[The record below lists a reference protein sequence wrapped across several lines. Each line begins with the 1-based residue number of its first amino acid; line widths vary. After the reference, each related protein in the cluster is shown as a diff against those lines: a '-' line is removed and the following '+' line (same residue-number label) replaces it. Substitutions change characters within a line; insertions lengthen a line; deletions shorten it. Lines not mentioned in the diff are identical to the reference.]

1 MLMVEKSHMS
11 YSNKPD
17 AMMQSLESQFK
28 QKKAMQPENVEDLEA
43 IDDVDDIALDLRT
56 TEAEDIIS
64 QLSNMMQS
72 NA

>member
-1 MLMVEKSHMS
+1 MLMVEKSHLS

-17 AMMQSLESQFK
+17 AMMQSLEFQFK
-28 QKKAMQPENVEDLEA
+28 QKKAIQPEDVEE

>member
-17 AMMQSLESQFK
+17 AMVQSLESQFK
-28 QKKAMQPENVEDLEA
+28 QKKAMQPEDVEDLEE

>member
-17 AMMQSLESQFK
+17 AMVQSLESQFK

>member
-1 MLMVEKSHMS
+1 MI
-11 YSNKPD
+11 
-17 AMMQSLESQFK
+17 QSLESQFK
-28 QKKAMQPENVEDLEA
+28 QKKAMQPEDAEDMND